1 MFLRKLRRFSAAL
14 LLGALLTGRAHA
26 QGGDS
31 TARATRDSAARAAR
45 DSSARA
51 AAIRARNDVALQAMG
66 DTAHRAPPP
75 DTSDGSLGP
84 LVLPGLFYTPE
95 TGLGGGIGA
104 LWVKGHRDHVTR
116 PSNYSFNAIATRNG
130 QFTLGLSAD
139 TWTPKNEW
147 HFTFDGLLSR
157 YPYRF
162 YGIGAAG
169 IDTGEKYTPTMRIV
183 TITAQR
189 ALKPGIYGGFRL
201 GYDDVDVTDVAPAA
215 LLNGAQ
221 GATGWKLLTLGVLA
235 NRDTR
240 DRYYWPSHGTFASL
254 SASRALG
261 RLGSTHAFSR
271 LTLDARHY
279 LTITGEQVLAVQGW
293 ADLTDGVVPFDRMP
307 QLGGQAIARGFLV
320 GRFRDQQAAA
330 LQAEYRSAP
339 FRVIEDVKRVNVV
352 VFGSLA
358 GTAPVIGQFAG
369 DRTHVTGGIGLRYAL
384 AMPDRYN
391 LRLDYG
397 MGRGS
402 GAFSITV
409 GEAF

>member
-1 MFLRKLRRFSAAL
+1 ME
-14 LLGALLTGRAHA
+14 
-26 QGGDS
+26 D
-31 TARATRDSAARAAR
+31 
-45 DSSARA
+45 SARA
-51 AAIRARNDVALQAMG
+51 AQAR
-66 DTAHRAPPP
+66 

-84 LVLPGLFYTPE
+84 FVLPGIFYTPE

-116 PSNYSFNAIATRNG
+116 PSTYSMNAIATRNG

-139 TWTPKNEW
+139 AWTPKNEW
-147 HFTFDGLLSR
+147 HLTFDGLLSK

-169 IDTGEKYTPTMRIV
+169 IDSGEKYTPTTRMV
-183 TITAQR
+183 TVTAQR
-189 ALKPGIYGGFRL
+189 ALRPGIYGGFRL
-201 GYDDVDVTDVAPAA
+201 SYDDVDVTDVDPGA

-221 GATGWKLLTLGVLA
+221 GATGWKLVSLGVMA

-240 DRYYWPSHGTFASL
+240 DRYYWPSRGTFASV

-261 RLGSTHAFSR
+261 RLGSTHPFSR

-279 LTITGEQVLAVQGW
+279 LTITGEHVLALQGW
-293 ADLTDGVVPFDRMP
+293 ADVTDGIVPFDRLP
-307 QLGGQAIARGFLV
+307 QLGGQAIARGFMI

-330 LQAEYRSAP
+330 VQAEYRSAP
-339 FRVIEDVKRVNVV
+339 FRVIEDVKRLTVV
-352 VFGSLA
+352 AFTSLA
-358 GTAPVIGQFAG
+358 TTAPVIGQFAG
-369 DRTHVTGGIGLRYAL
+369 DRTHFTGGVGLRYAL
-384 AMPDRYN
+384 SLPDRYN

-397 MGRGS
+397 RGRGV